1 MGTERHETK
10 DLPKVPVP
18 MLLLIHWVT
27 WTKHCLSL
35 DLPCQEKGLNWR
47 ISNIFSS
54 FLTLII
60 TKQESGCY
68 RGIQGLSTSC
78 PWTSVVQIPLFSP
91 APQCASTILSLLLGS
106 SVSCPHTAIPL
117 PRLYT
122 VQNAQ
127 FFLCVLKR
135 TTPAS
140 PLDLYCW
147 PPVESPVH
155 FQPQTDCCSLLC
167 FLSLHVFS
175 SQYLSHSYKFV

>member
-1 MGTERHETK
+1 MAHVLSFKYSRRKGMMVGWMLHGHRKAWDQEPE

-54 FLTLII
+54 FLILII
-60 TKQESGCY
+60 TKQESRCY

-91 APQCASTILSLLLGS
+91 APQCASTIL
-106 SVSCPHTAIPL
+106 
-117 PRLYT
+117 
-122 VQNAQ
+122 
-127 FFLCVLKR
+127 
-135 TTPAS
+135 TTS
-140 PLDLYCW
+140 R
-147 PPVESPVH
+147 
-155 FQPQTDCCSLLC
+155 
-167 FLSLHVFS
+167 FLSVMSSHCHPFAQALHCPECPI
-175 SQYLSHSYKFV
+175 LPLCA